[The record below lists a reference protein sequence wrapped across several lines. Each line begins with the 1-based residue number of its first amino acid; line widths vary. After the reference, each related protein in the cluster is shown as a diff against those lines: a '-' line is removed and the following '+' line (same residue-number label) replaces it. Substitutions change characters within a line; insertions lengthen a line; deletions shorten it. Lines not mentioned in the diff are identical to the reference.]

1 MAAARAPGRR
11 LDTPGVLRRRC
22 AGPGVPRRSHMA
34 RLAGCLG
41 VLGEKRPRWHGD
53 RCRAR
58 RGWREPDVGLTQKR
72 AHRRRRSS
80 KGRYRMICPAI
91 CPIGK
96 ARIWDAHPAPQLLF
110 FRSAVAHRRVGSSF
124 PSSML
129 LLSTIGRR
137 HDGHKAVRV

>member
-41 VLGEKRPRWHGD
+41 
-53 RCRAR
+53 
-58 RGWREPDVGLTQKR
+58 
-72 AHRRRRSS
+72 
-80 KGRYRMICPAI
+80 
-91 CPIGK
+91 